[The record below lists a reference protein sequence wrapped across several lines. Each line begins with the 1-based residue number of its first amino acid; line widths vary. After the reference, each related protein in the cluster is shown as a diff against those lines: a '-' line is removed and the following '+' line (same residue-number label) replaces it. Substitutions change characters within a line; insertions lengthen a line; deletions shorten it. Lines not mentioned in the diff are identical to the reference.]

1 MENKQSEMG
10 YIESTIAHVSQ
21 ENHRQGI
28 HIWLDVNGAGDGILL
43 SVSHNF
49 NGSDGTE
56 HAERVIQVL
65 EDVLKSVKL
74 RTMGSE
80 HPEIAEVMRF
90 MEGLENGGNEN
101 EYIGICRKRNGV
113 H

>member
-1 MENKQSEMG
+1 MKNEKQEMG

-28 HIWLDVNGAGDGILL
+28 HIWLDETEDGEGISL
-43 SVSHNF
+43 SMSHNF

-80 HPEIAEVMRF
+80 HPEIAEFMRF
-90 MEGLENGGNEN
+90 MELSENGGNEN
-101 EYIGICRKRNGV
+101 E
-113 H
+113 

>member
-1 MENKQSEMG
+1 MKNEKQEMG

-28 HIWLDVNGAGDGILL
+28 HIWLDENEDGEGISL
-43 SVSHNF
+43 SMSHNF

-80 HPEIAEVMRF
+80 HPEIAEFMRF
-90 MEGLENGGNEN
+90 MELSENGGNEN
-101 EYIGICRKRNGV
+101 E
-113 H
+113 